1 MPHTTRQE
9 GKRRQRRTAWH
20 GIFRG
25 QLSPWCKT
33 DTSGVAGQSVQQ
45 KGA

>member
-9 GKRRQRRTAWH
+9 GKRGQRRTVRH

-33 DTSGVAGQSVQQ
+33 EPSDVARQSVQQ